1 VTRAVLTI
9 ASFRPELFNVI
20 GDQGNL
26 DVLCAEAR
34 WAGVECAR
42 VELSPANAATADFVL
57 LGAASL
63 SAMRALEPEL
73 AQLEPHLIDRAAAE
87 RPSLYLGSCFIRF
100 APAVFG
106 LQPAATQRVSDYYRG
121 DYNGNSVVG
130 YLNSDSTLPPLTTV
144 NGQIGSLLSGPLLAK
159 NRWLLEAYAGRLGF
173 ELATPE
179 EVLELQRLASC

>member
-1 VTRAVLTI
+1 MTKPVLTV
-9 ASFRPELFNVI
+9 ASFRPEFFNVI

-26 DVLCAEAR
+26 DVLCAEAG
-34 WAGVECAR
+34 WAGVDCVR
-42 VELSPANAATADFVL
+42 VELTSANAATADFVL

-73 AQLEPHLIDRAAAE
+73 AELEPHLLERTAAA
-87 RPSLYLGSCFIRF
+87 RPSLYLGSSYIRF

-121 DYNGNSVVG
+121 DFNGNSVVG

-144 NGQIGSLLSGPLLAK
+144 SGQIGSLLSGPLLAK
-159 NRWLLEAYAGRLGF
+159 NRWLLEAYADRLGF

-179 EVLELQRLASC
+179 EVLELQRLASS